1 MENNISRRDFLK
13 KTAFSAILLS
23 NSNSFK
29 YLTLSKFNK
38 EYTLI
43 KNGLLIDG
51 LGNDAI
57 EKDILI
63 KNDKILKID
72 KQIKE
77 SKSYNIINAKHLV
90 VSPGFI
96 DPHTHTDENLL
107 INPKAESFIRQ
118 GVTTEIGG
126 NCGDSPFPI
135 SKDKLEERKK
145 YFKEKY
151 DIDADWVDVNG
162 FYNKME
168 NQGISINYASLL
180 GHGTLRGYVIGYNDI
195 EPTEEQLNIMK
206 SIIEDNLKSGV
217 MGLSTGLEYTP
228 GSFAKTNELIEL
240 CKIVAKYNSVYST
253 HLRNED
259 DTLIEAVNEAIDIAE
274 KSGVSLEISHLKTCY
289 PRNWNKIDKLLL
301 TLESAKEKGINI
313 LADRYPYTAFATSL
327 SACFPIWT
335 REGTSDDFINR
346 LKDVNLSDRID
357 SYLKEKE
364 IKYGSW
370 ENVLISNVDSE
381 KNKYC
386 IGKNILELSNIN
398 QKNPIQFIK
407 DLLIEEK
414 SNVGMIVF
422 AMSENNLKRIL
433 KHPLVVIGSD
443 GSSIAPYG
451 VLGQGNPHP
460 RHYGAFAR
468 VLNKYVRE
476 EKVLDLPT
484 AIKKMTSITAKKFN
498 IMNRGVIKEN
508 FYADI
513 TIFDPDEVKD
523 LSEFNKPHQYAKGI
537 KYVLVNGR
545 ITINEEEHTGALSGK
560 IIRRGRP

>member
-1 MENNISRRDFLK
+1 MKNNISRREFIKETSL
-13 KTAFSAILLS
+13 SAILLTNPS
-23 NSNSFK
+23 IFHIFHFQ
-29 YLTLSKFNK
+29 KFDK

-43 KNGLLIDG
+43 KNGLIIDG
-51 LGNDAI
+51 ISNNI
-57 EKDILI
+57 NKKDILI
-63 KNDKILKID
+63 KGDKIIKIS

-77 SKSYNIINAKHLV
+77 SKAYNIINAKNLI

-180 GHGTLRGYVIGYNDI
+180 GQGTLRGYVVGYNDI
-195 EPTEEQLNIMK
+195 EPSEEQLNIMK
-206 SIIEDNLKSGV
+206 SIIKENLKSGV
-217 MGLSTGLEYTP
+217 LGLSTGLEYTP
-228 GSFAKTNELIEL
+228 SSFTKTNELIEL
-240 CKIVAKYNSVYST
+240 CKIVAEYNSVYST

-259 DTLIEAVNEAIDIAE
+259 DTLLEAVNEAIDIAK

-289 PRNWNKIDKLLL
+289 PRNWNKIDELLL
-301 TLESAKEKGINI
+301 TLESAKEKGIKI

-327 SACFPIWT
+327 SACFPTWT
-335 REGTSDDFINR
+335 REGSTDDFINR
-346 LKDVNLSDRID
+346 LKDINLAEKID
-357 SYLKEKE
+357 NYLKEKE
-364 IKYGSW
+364 IKYGNW
-370 ENVLISNVDSE
+370 ENVLISNLESE

-386 IGKNILELSNIN
+386 IGKNILELSKIN
-398 QKNPIQFIK
+398 QKTPIQFIK

-422 AMSENNLKRIL
+422 AMSENNLTRIL

-468 VLNKYVRE
+468 VLSKYVRE
-476 EKVLDLPT
+476 EKIMDLPT

-498 IMNRGVIKEN
+498 IMNRGSIKEN
-508 FYADI
+508 YYADI

-537 KYVLVNGR
+537 KYVLVNGKL
-545 ITINEEEHTGALSGK
+545 TINEEEHTGILSGK
-560 IIRRGRP
+560 IIRRGQP